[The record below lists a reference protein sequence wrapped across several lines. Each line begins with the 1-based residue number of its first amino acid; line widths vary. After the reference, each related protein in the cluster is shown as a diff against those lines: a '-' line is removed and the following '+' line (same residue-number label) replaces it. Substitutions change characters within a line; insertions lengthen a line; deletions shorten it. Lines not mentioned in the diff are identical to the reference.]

1 MGRLDQGKINS
12 AWHQL
17 EKIKVFNIGD
27 LATLLSCSVPNA
39 RLKLRQW
46 QTYTSYNHNGKYY
59 TLPQVPRFD
68 DHGLWRHK
76 NVAFS
81 RHGNLKKTV
90 IHLVSVAPAGLS
102 GKQLGE
108 ILGLSPQS
116 FLHHF
121 RQCPGI
127 HREKH
132 DGVFIYF
139 SDVDEVY
146 AKQLQERTSVT
157 SRSAIVTLS
166 DPEAVLILVAVIRQH
181 GISAEEIL
189 ALPEIKQSKITL
201 SAIKGFMAYHGLL
214 KKRRISGPETAERV
228 YLQVDRICTGKGTIP

>member
-1 MGRLDQGKINS
+1 MGRLDHEKIKTV
-12 AWHQL
+12 WHQL
-17 EKIKVFNIGD
+17 EKAKIFNIGE
-27 LATLLSCSVPNA
+27 LASLLTCSVPNA
-39 RLKLRQW
+39 RLKLKQW
-46 QTYTSYNHNGKYY
+46 HAFTSYNQNGKYY

-68 DHGLWRHK
+68 DHGLWRYK
-76 NVAFS
+76 NAAFS
-81 RHGNLKKTV
+81 RHGNLKNTV

-139 SDVDEVY
+139 SDDDKVY
-146 AKQLQERTSVT
+146 EKQLQEKTSVAA
-157 SRSAIVTLS
+157 RSAIATLS

-201 SAIKGFMAYHGLL
+201 SAGHPSFPSLHSSHNRS
-214 KKRRISGPETAERV
+214 RR
-228 YLQVDRICTGKGTIP
+228 K

>member
-1 MGRLDQGKINS
+1 MGRLD
-12 AWHQL
+12 H
-17 EKIKVFNIGD
+17 EKIKTVWHRLEKAKIFSIGE
-27 LATLLSCSVPNA
+27 LASLLTCSVPNA
-39 RLKLRQW
+39 RLKLKQW
-46 QTYTSYNHNGKYY
+46 QAYTSYNQNGKYY

-68 DHGLWRHK
+68 DHGLWRYK
-76 NVAFS
+76 NAAFS
-81 RHGNLKKTV
+81 RHGNLKKTI

-102 GKQLGE
+102 GKQLGQ

-132 DGVFIYF
+132 EGVFIYF
-139 SDVDEVY
+139 SDVDEIY
-146 AKQLQERTSVT
+146 EKQLQERTSVAG
-157 SRSAIVTLS
+157 RSAMVTLS

-189 ALPEIKQSKITL
+189 ALPEIKKSKITL
-201 SAIKGFMAYHGLL
+201 SAVNGFMAYHGLL
-214 KKRRISGPETAERV
+214 KKMPDFRP
-228 YLQVDRICTGKGTIP
+228 

>member
-1 MGRLDQGKINS
+1 MGRIDHKKIKT
-12 AWHQL
+12 AWDRL
-17 EKIKVFNIGD
+17 EKARIFKIGD
-27 LATLLSCSVPNA
+27 LASLLTCSVPNA
-39 RLKLRQW
+39 RVKLKQW
-46 QTYTSYNHNGKYY
+46 QAFTSYNQNGKYY
-59 TLPQVPRFD
+59 TLPQVPKFD
-68 DHGLWRHK
+68 AHGLWRYK

-81 RHGNLKKTV
+81 RHGNLKNTV
-90 IHLVSVAPAGLS
+90 IHLVSIAPAGLS

-108 ILGLSPQS
+108 ILGLSPRS

-121 RQCPGI
+121 RKCPGI

-146 AKQLQERTSVT
+146 EKQLQERTSVAA
-157 SRSAIVTLS
+157 RSAIATLS

-189 ALPEIKQSKITL
+189 ALPEIKQSKMTL
-201 SAIKGFMAYHGLL
+201 SAVKGFMTYHGLL
-214 KKRRISGPETAERV
+214 KKTP
-228 YLQVDRICTGKGTIP
+228 DFMP

>member
-1 MGRLDQGKINS
+1 MSRLDHKKIKT

-17 EKIKVFNIGD
+17 EKAKIFNIED
-27 LATLLSCSVPNA
+27 LASLLTCSVPNA
-39 RLKLRQW
+39 RVKLKQW
-46 QTYTSYNHNGKYY
+46 QAFTSYNQNGKYY

-68 DHGLWRHK
+68 EHGLWRYK
-76 NVAFS
+76 NAAFS
-81 RHGNLKKTV
+81 RHGNLKNTV

-146 AKQLQERTSVT
+146 EKQLQERTSVAA
-157 SRSAIVTLS
+157 RSAIVTLS
-166 DPEAVLILVAVIRQH
+166 DPEAVMILVAVIRQH

-189 ALPEIKQSKITL
+189 ALRKSNKARSRCLP
-201 SAIKGFMAYHGLL
+201 
-214 KKRRISGPETAERV
+214 
-228 YLQVDRICTGKGTIP
+228 

>member
-1 MGRLDQGKINS
+1 MGRLDHEKIKTV
-12 AWHQL
+12 WHQL
-17 EKIKVFNIGD
+17 EKAKIFKIGD
-27 LATLLSCSVPNA
+27 MASLLTCSVPNA
-39 RLKLRQW
+39 RLKLKQW
-46 QTYTSYNHNGKYY
+46 QAFTSYNQNGKYY

-68 DHGLWRHK
+68 DHGLWRYK
-76 NVAFS
+76 NAAFS
-81 RHGNLKKTV
+81 RHGNLKNTV

-139 SDVDEVY
+139 SDDDKVY
-146 AKQLQERTSVT
+146 EKQLQEKTSVAA
-157 SRSAIVTLS
+157 RSAIATLS

-201 SAIKGFMAYHGLL
+201 SAVKGFMAYHGLL
-214 KKRRISGPETAERV
+214 KKTPDFM
-228 YLQVDRICTGKGTIP
+228 L

>member
-1 MGRLDQGKINS
+1 MDRLNR
-12 AWHQL
+12 
-17 EKIKVFNIGD
+17 EKIKTVWHRLEKAKIFNIGE
-27 LATLLSCSVPNA
+27 LASLLTCSIPNA
-39 RLKLRQW
+39 RLKLKQW
-46 QTYTSYNHNGKYY
+46 QAYTSYNQNGKYY

-68 DHGLWRHK
+68 DHGLWRYK

-90 IHLVSVAPAGLS
+90 IHLVSVSPAGLS

-121 RQCPGI
+121 RQSPGI

-139 SDVDEVY
+139 SDVNEVY
-146 AKQLQERTSVT
+146 EKQLQERTSVAD
-157 SRSAIVTLS
+157 RSTIATLS
-166 DPEAVLILVAVIRQH
+166 DPEAVLILVAIIRQH

-189 ALPEIKQSKITL
+189 SLPEIKQSKITL

-214 KKRRISGPETAERV
+214 KKTPDFRP
-228 YLQVDRICTGKGTIP
+228 

>member
-1 MGRLDQGKINS
+1 MGRLDQEKIKTV
-12 AWHQL
+12 WHQL
-17 EKIKVFNIGD
+17 EKAKIFNIGE
-27 LATLLSCSVPNA
+27 LASLLTCSVPNA
-39 RLKLRQW
+39 RLKLKQW
-46 QTYTSYNHNGKYY
+46 QAYTSYNQNGKYY

-68 DHGLWRHK
+68 DYGLWRCK
-76 NVAFS
+76 NAAFS
-81 RHGNLKKTV
+81 RHGNLKQTV
-90 IHLVSVAPAGLS
+90 IHLVSTAPAGLS

-146 AKQLQERTSVT
+146 DKQLKERTSV
-157 SRSAIVTLS
+157 SARSAIVTLS
-166 DPEAVLILVAVIRQH
+166 DPEAVLILVALIRQH
-181 GISAEEIL
+181 GISPKEIL
-189 ALPEIKQSKITL
+189 ALPEIKKSKITL
-201 SAIKGFMAYHGLL
+201 SAVKGFMAYHGLL
-214 KKRRISGPETAERV
+214 KKRRIS
-228 YLQVDRICTGKGTIP
+228 